1 MSNANAMSQPDATS
15 VPTLTVDDLAQ
26 LAERVDHAV
35 AEAGSLE
42 PAVRAKALALK
53 SAIEEFHKVGLTK
66 IVRRLKEDPRGKE
79 LLFDLVDDS
88 TVYALFSMHGL
99 VRADLR
105 TRVSRV
111 IEMVRPTMQSHGGDV
126 TLVDVRDNRAFVQL
140 SGNCN
145 GCSMSSV
152 TLRTTVEESLK
163 EHVPEIEGVEVV
175 PTEPDGGADGDQVNV
190 LQIQLPVVTAGADG
204 SQRVVQGAG
213 WVREAGWVEG
223 PRADDVSPDRPMA
236 FEFEDTQVIVIRSKE
251 GLRAFRNACAHQ
263 GLPLERGVCDVESGT
278 ITCPW
283 HGFQFDSASG
293 ECFSA
298 PQCQLEPFPLRVT
311 DGVVWVRPT

>member
-1 MSNANAMSQPDATS
+1 MNQPDATS

-35 AEAGSLE
+35 AEAGALE
-42 PAVRAKALALK
+42 PAVRAKAMALK
-53 SAIEEFHKVGLTK
+53 SAIEEFHKVGLTR

-79 LLFDLVDDS
+79 LLFELVDDP

-111 IEMVRPTMQSHGGDV
+111 IEMVRPTLQSHGGDV
-126 TLVDVRDNRAFVQL
+126 SLVDVRDNRAFVRL

-175 PTEPDGGADGDQVNV
+175 PTEPEGSLSSDGEPVNV
-190 LQIQLPVVTAGADG
+190 LQIQLPVVAAGPDG
-204 SQRVVQGAG
+204 RQRVVQGAG
-213 WVREAGWVEG
+213 WVQG
-223 PRADDVSPDRPMA
+223 PRADDVAADRPLA
-236 FEFEDTQVIVIRSKE
+236 FEADGANVIVIRSKE

-263 GLPLERGVCDVESGT
+263 GLPLERGVCDAESGT

>member
-1 MSNANAMSQPDATS
+1 MSNVNTMSQSDATS

-26 LAERVDHAV
+26 LAERVDLAV
-35 AEAGSLE
+35 AEVGTLE
-42 PAVRAKALALK
+42 RGARAKALALK
-53 SAIEEFHKVGLTK
+53 SALEEFHKLGLTK

-79 LLFDLVDDS
+79 LLFELVDDPAVH
-88 TVYALFSMHGL
+88 TLFAMHGL
-99 VRADLR
+99 VRADLQ
-105 TRVSRV
+105 TRVGRV

-126 TLVDVRDNRAFVQL
+126 SLVDVRDNRVFVRL
-140 SGNCN
+140 SGSCN

-152 TLRTTVEESLK
+152 TLRNTVEESLR

-175 PTEPDGGADGDQVNV
+175 PTEPESDPGWRAEPVNV
-190 LQIQLPVVTAGADG
+190 LQIQLPLVAAGTDG
-204 SQRVVQGAG
+204 SLRVVQGAG
-213 WVREAGWVEG
+213 WVRG
-223 PRADDVSPDRPMA
+223 PRADDVAADRPMA
-236 FEFEDTQVIVIRSKE
+236 FEADGVQVIVLRSKE

-263 GLPLERGVCDVESGT
+263 GLPLDRGVCDGEAGT

-311 DGVVWVRPT
+311 DGVLWVRPT

>member
-1 MSNANAMSQPDATS
+1 MSNVNTMSHPDVTS
-15 VPTLTVDDLAQ
+15 VPTLTVDDLTH
-26 LAERVDHAV
+26 LAERVDRAV
-35 AEAGSLE
+35 AEVGSLE
-42 PAVRAKALALK
+42 PGVRAKALALK

-79 LLFDLVDDS
+79 LLFELVDEP
-88 TVYALFSMHGL
+88 TVSALFSMHGL
-99 VRADLR
+99 VRADVR
-105 TRVSRV
+105 TRVGRV

-126 TLVDVRDNRAFVQL
+126 ALVDVRDNRVFVRL
-140 SGNCN
+140 SGSCN

-152 TLRTTVEESLK
+152 TLRTTVEEALR

-175 PTEPDGGADGDQVNV
+175 PTEPVSDQEPVDV
-190 LQIQLPVVTAGADG
+190 LQIQLPVVAAGPDG
-204 SQRVVQGAG
+204 GRRVVQGAG
-213 WVREAGWVEG
+213 WVKG
-223 PRADDVSPDRPMA
+223 PVADDVVPERPLA
-236 FEFEDTQVIVIRSKE
+236 FEADGAQVIVLRSKE

-263 GLPLERGVCDVESGT
+263 GLPLDRGVCDVESGT

-283 HGFQFDSASG
+283 HGFRFDSASG

-311 DGVVWVRPT
+311 DGVLWVRPT